1 MAGLAN
7 SAGRS
12 VETSRERRFYARM
25 AWLIAAIVVIG
36 FGPSFYFKPLGL
48 SFPRPNP
55 ELAPSVMLHGLVFTA
70 WVAVF
75 LAQVSLV
82 SAGRRDLHRALGL
95 MGMGL
100 GVLMVPV
107 MYLTA
112 VWAVAR
118 ATQPPFTD
126 PLTWTVV
133 PLIGIPVFAAMLWLG
148 WRESRRDLQSH
159 KRLMLGIMIMFT
171 QPAIARIPI
180 APPTLPGFA
189 IQALLSWLVFVPL
202 FLWDR
207 RTIGQ
212 LHWTTRLGAG
222 LFALITIAQVFFLAT
237 PGIWSSL
244 AVHLPGV
251 G

>member
-1 MAGLAN
+1 
-7 SAGRS
+7 
-12 VETSRERRFYARM
+12 
-25 AWLIAAIVVIG
+25 
-36 FGPSFYFKPLGL
+36 
-48 SFPRPNP
+48 
-55 ELAPSVMLHGLVFTA
+55 
-70 WVAVF
+70 
-75 LAQVSLV
+75 
-82 SAGRRDLHRALGL
+82 
-95 MGMGL
+95 
-100 GVLMVPV
+100 
-107 MYLTA
+107 
-112 VWAVAR
+112 
-118 ATQPPFTD
+118 
-126 PLTWTVV
+126 
-133 PLIGIPVFAAMLWLG
+133 
-148 WRESRRDLQSH
+148 
-159 KRLMLGIMIMFT
+159 MFT

-222 LFALITIAQVFFLAT
+222 LFALITIAQVFFLAA